1 MLHVLDVMTGHTRW
15 RFETNGS
22 PIVSSPAI
30 SDDGTIYF
38 GSWNK
43 RFYAVDVSGNARWE
57 YETDGA
63 ISASPLL
70 LTRDMETHI
79 YVGSGDSVMY
89 KFDTNGRVV
98 WKCKLGE
105 AIYSSAAASSDGE
118 TLYVGSNDNRLY
130 AIDTTSGKILWS
142 QILHGKVEASPAV
155 GSDGTIFVADFGGF
169 VSAISRHGS
178 IEWSYET
185 PGRVSIVSSPTLDLE
200 DTVYI
205 GSKTKQV
212 LAIRRDGT
220 LKWSY
225 SLDENVDST
234 LTLDRDGDL
243 VFGGSRGGVHVL
255 DSASGQARW
264 SFNVKSPIFSAPV
277 LCGHNM
283 MIVASE
289 KGDVYAIG
297 GQ

>member
-1 MLHVLDVMTGHTRW
+1 
-15 RFETNGS
+15 
-22 PIVSSPAI
+22 
-30 SDDGTIYF
+30 
-38 GSWNK
+38 
-43 RFYAVDVSGNARWE
+43 
-57 YETDGA
+57 
-63 ISASPLL
+63 
-70 LTRDMETHI
+70 METHI